1 MPRVF
6 VIGGPNGAGKTT
18 SASELLPVQLHCLE
32 FVNADSIAAGLSPF
46 RPDSVAL
53 QAGRLMLNRIHALAN
68 EGRDFAFETTMAAR
82 SFAPFLRR
90 CREKGYAVQLVF
102 LWLSSPE
109 LALKRV
115 ASRVEQGGHDL
126 PENVVRRRYDSG
138 IRNFFDVYVPL
149 ADGWVLYDNSDVE
162 PRLIAHEADDSGLV
176 LRDADTWQM
185 IQERIR

>member
-1 MPRVF
+1 LS
-6 VIGGPNGAGKTT
+6 
-18 SASELLPVQLHCLE
+18 SAAKLLPDQLHCLE

-53 QAGRLMLNRIHALAN
+53 QAGRLMLNRIHALAS

-90 CREKGYAVQLVF
+90 CRGEGYAIHLVF

-115 ASRVEQGGHDL
+115 ASRVKQGGHDV
-126 PENVVRRRYDSG
+126 PESVVRRRYDSG
-138 IRNFFDVYVPL
+138 IRNLFELYMPL
-149 ADGWVLYDNSDVE
+149 ADSWVVYDNSDVE
-162 PRLIAHEADDSGLV
+162 PKRIAHQDDDG
-176 LRDADTWQM
+176 RPEIKDIDKWHA
-185 IQERIR
+185 IQEMRR